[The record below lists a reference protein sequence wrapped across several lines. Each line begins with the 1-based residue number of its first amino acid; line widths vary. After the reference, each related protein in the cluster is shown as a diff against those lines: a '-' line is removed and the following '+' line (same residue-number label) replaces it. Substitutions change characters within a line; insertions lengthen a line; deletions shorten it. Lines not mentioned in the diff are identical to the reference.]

1 MIITDTYLQA
11 VRPTDPARPPPTPIA
26 LHDHDDDH
34 YDDVHVDDAS
44 DADDDDEDWEGDR
57 DWMTPSELRE
67 WKAWKHW
74 RSTNNE
80 QDGNDWQWYEDGWR
94 QSCKQEAHE
103 TKASKQKVGCVA
115 TKTEDDGGD
124 TAANV
129 ENELRDEHEGCLVEN
144 EERDGEADEDKKDE
158 LGEEPDADQDGVVRT
173 PAPWSSV
180 KGHLANSSRP
190 QRVPGTAWVH
200 PQTGEKLWTCEQT
213 GSTYAAGMGRGPKT
227 RTRGTGSVERCR
239 EKWEA
244 RQKFGK
250 GKNGKGWGHGGKAST
265 KKEARVAKATVVWV
279 PTRCQ
284 AQHVE
289 HGEFVCTIYSK
300 FTFMC

>member
-1 MIITDTYLQA
+1 MIMTDIYLQA
-11 VRPTDPARPPPTPIA
+11 VRPTEPARPPQTPLMIQDHA
-26 LHDHDDDH
+26 EDQDQQQADGQGHDE
-34 YDDVHVDDAS
+34 
-44 DADDDDEDWEGDR
+44 DDEDEDEEDWSGQR
-57 DWMTPSELRE
+57 GWMTPSELRE
-67 WKAWKHW
+67 WKAWNHW
-74 RSTNNE
+74 RSTDTE
-80 QDGNDWQWYEDGWR
+80 QDGNDWQLYEDGWR
-94 QSCKQEAHE
+94 QSCKQEAHQ
-103 TKASKQKVGCVA
+103 TKAAKQKVGCVA

-144 EERDGEADEDKKDE
+144 EERDGAADEDKKDE

-213 GSTYAAGMGRGPKT
+213 GSTYAAGMGRGPRT
-227 RTRGTGSVERCR
+227 RTRGAGSVERCK

-244 RQKFGK
+244 RHQFGK
-250 GKNGKGWGHGGKAST
+250 GKNSKGWGHGGKGKYKKGGKGGKGDRGMGTDASSST
-265 KKEARVAKATVVWV
+265 ARGAL
-279 PTRCQ
+279 
-284 AQHVE
+284 
-289 HGEFVCTIYSK
+289 
-300 FTFMC
+300 

>member
-144 EERDGEADEDKKDE
+144 EERDGAADEDKKDE

-213 GSTYAAGMGRGPKT
+213 GSTYAAGMGRGPRT
-227 RTRGTGSVERCR
+227 RTRGAGSVERCK

-244 RQKFGK
+244 RHQFGK
-250 GKNGKGWGHGGKAST
+250 GKKCKGWGHGGKCKYKKGGKGGKGDRGMGTDASSST
-265 KKEARVAKATVVWV
+265 ARGAL
-279 PTRCQ
+279 
-284 AQHVE
+284 
-289 HGEFVCTIYSK
+289 
-300 FTFMC
+300 

>member
-124 TAANV
+124 TAATV

-144 EERDGEADEDKKDE
+144 EERDGAADEDKKDE

-180 KGHLANSSRP
+180 KGHLPNSGRP

-213 GSTYAAGMGRGPKT
+213 GSTYAAGMGRGPRT
-227 RTRGTGSVERCR
+227 RTRGAGSVERCK

-244 RQKFGK
+244 RHQFGK
-250 GKNGKGWGHGGKAST
+250 GKNSKGWGHGGKGKYKKGGKGGKGDRGMGTDALSST
-265 KKEARVAKATVVWV
+265 ARGAL
-279 PTRCQ
+279 
-284 AQHVE
+284 
-289 HGEFVCTIYSK
+289 
-300 FTFMC
+300 